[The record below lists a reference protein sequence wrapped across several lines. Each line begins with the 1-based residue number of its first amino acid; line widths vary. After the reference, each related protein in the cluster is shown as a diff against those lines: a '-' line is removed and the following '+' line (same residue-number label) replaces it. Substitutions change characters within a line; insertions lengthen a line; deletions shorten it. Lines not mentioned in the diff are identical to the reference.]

1 MELALAFD
9 LAGTFVFALSGA
21 ILAVRRGFDIVGIA
35 VLAVSAGLGGG
46 IIRDILLGDLP
57 PSALENEAYLLVALT
72 AGLLGFFFSVSIE
85 RRDTSFRVLDAAGLG
100 LFAVTGTA
108 KSLDSDLS
116 IVAAILLGAVSG
128 AGGGV
133 VRDLLARE
141 VPLVLQREVY
151 ALAAL
156 LGGAVFVAVERG
168 GLAAAVAAPL
178 GVGATFVLRL
188 LAIRYG
194 WQAPRPRTTPAGDD
208 DGQT

>member
-1 MELALAFD
+1 MDLAFAFD

-21 ILAVRRGFDIVGIA
+21 ILAVRHRFDVIGIA

-46 IIRDILLGDLP
+46 MIRDVLLGELP
-57 PSALENEAYLLVALT
+57 PNALEDEAYLLTALA
-72 AGLLGFFFSVSIE
+72 AGLIGFSFHTTIE
-85 RRDTSFRVLDAAGLG
+85 RLSASFRVLDAAGLG
-100 LFAVTGTA
+100 FFAVTGTA
-108 KSLDSDLS
+108 RSLDADLS
-116 IVAAILLGAVSG
+116 IVAAILLGVVSG

-156 LGGAVFVAVERG
+156 LGGAVFVAAERG
-168 GLAAAVAAPL
+168 GLAHATAATL
-178 GVGATFVLRL
+178 GVGATFGLRV

-194 WQAPRPRTTPAGDD
+194 WQAPRPR
-208 DGQT
+208 